1 MRRVNEALKEVLGG
15 AIQSGLKDPRI
26 GFVTVTAVEATTDL
40 RHAKVFVSVLGSQ
53 HEREATLAGLRSAEG
68 FLQGVVN
75 QELHLKRVPALEFV
89 YDTSI
94 DRGMKIQALLRS
106 EEKALGL
113 DLAAPEAGDAA
124 APEAENAAAT
134 EAENA
139 GTAADAPAADVD
151 GSRG

>member
-1 MRRVNEALKEVLGG
+1 MREQKYRMRRVNEALKEIIGG

-53 HEREATLAGLRSAEG
+53 HEKEATLAGLRSAEG

-113 DLAAPEAGDAA
+113 DLAAPEAG
-124 APEAENAAAT
+124 
-134 EAENA
+134 
-139 GTAADAPAADVD
+139 GTAAAGAANGKPAAGAPAADVD